1 MSRWVTLAVAASMF
15 TGCCVRHRPDEAPP
29 QAATPGS
36 PGAPGT
42 PAAPS
47 DPTTSASD
55 TAAKPVAPSAEAQ
68 APDASRAG
76 WRIDEAPLPE
86 GFPPPGVPGEIVVKQ
101 YPAYRLARIVRPGAS
116 DGAMFNPLFKHIQR
130 NDIPMTAPV
139 EMTYPALAASAPPAE
154 KPRAQAMAF
163 LYQNTQV
170 GHLGVDPADPNIV
183 IEDVPAMMVV
193 SIARRGDYTSKSY
206 AQTVKQLQ
214 DWLSQRSGQY
224 RIVGPPRMLG
234 YNSPFVPWFLR
245 MGEVQIPVEEIQP
258 AKGK

>member
-1 MSRWVTLAVAASMF
+1 MMRLLTLTALAASMLS
-15 TGCCVRHRPDEAPP
+15 GCCAGQKHEATAPLAP
-29 QAATPGS
+29 
-36 PGAPGT
+36 APG
-42 PAAPS
+42 AAPS
-47 DPTTSASD
+47 PQPSKLDAPAPP
-55 TAAKPVAPSAEAQ
+55 AAKPPASDAPAA
-68 APDASRAG
+68 AAG

-86 GFPPPGVPGEIVVKQ
+86 GFPPPGVPGEIVIKR
-101 YPAYRLARIVRPGAS
+101 YPAYRLARIVKPGAS

-139 EMTYPALAASAPPAE
+139 EMTYPALEASAQPAE
-154 KPRAQAMAF
+154 RPKAQAMAF

-170 GHLGVDPADPNIV
+170 GQLGLDPADPRIA
-183 IEDVPAMMVV
+183 IEDVPAMTVV

-214 DWLSQRSGQY
+214 AWLSERSGQY

-245 MGEVQIPVEEIQP
+245 MAEVQIPIEEIQP
-258 AKGK
+258 PKAK